1 MQFLSLQSLARRT
14 LPRALSLLAASAFT
28 IQAQPFGEALI
39 QRSNIDAFTGFI
51 TIANAPFTTAA
62 TLTSF
67 SVLGG
72 VTTGIPSSNVGRSIT
87 PLLVSIPTGGTFSIL
102 GVGTSRTVASG
113 MNTWDFGL
121 VSGSAS
127 VGANVYFAW
136 LSLGAGAVMY
146 DIGGAPSMSFTGTQ
160 SVTAVPAVG
169 ASFGVF
175 TSENREY
182 SIQWTTQS
190 AAPPTPGVVPEP
202 STYAMLVTGLAGL
215 ALVSRRRRAAASRFG
230 GI

>member
-14 LPRALSLLAASAFT
+14 LPRALSLLAAGALT
-28 IQAQPFGEALI
+28 VQAQTFGEALV
-39 QRSNIDAFTGFI
+39 QRSTIDAFKGFI
-51 TIANAPFTTAA
+51 TIANAPFTEAA

-72 VTTGIPSSNVGRSIT
+72 ITSGIPASNVGRSIT

-102 GVGTSRTVASG
+102 GVGTSRTVANG
-113 MNTWDFGL
+113 VNTWDFGL

-146 DIGGAPSMSFTGTQ
+146 DTGTGGSMSFTGDQTVL
-160 SVTAVPAVG
+160 SVPTAG

-175 TSENREY
+175 TSENRAY
-182 SIQWTTQS
+182 SIQWTTQK
-190 AAPPTPGVVPEP
+190 AAPPAPGVVPEP
-202 STYAMLVTGLAGL
+202 STYALLVTGLAGV
-215 ALVSRRRRAAASRFG
+215 ALISRRRRASAARLG
-230 GI
+230 